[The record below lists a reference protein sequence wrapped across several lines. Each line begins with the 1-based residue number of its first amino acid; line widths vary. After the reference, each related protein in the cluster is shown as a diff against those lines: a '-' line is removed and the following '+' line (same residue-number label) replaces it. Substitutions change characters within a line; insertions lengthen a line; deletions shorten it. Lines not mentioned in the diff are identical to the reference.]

1 MKHYETVFKHVQNVS
16 GNSTYT
22 YIYIQILQGSNG
34 QTRVESNMRVA
45 DDATNFATC
54 SMLPQGWVVEG
65 AVCLWAEK
73 LHRG

>member
-1 MKHYETVFKHVQNVS
+1 MMKLCSNMFKMSQ
-16 GNSTYT
+16 GIPYT
-22 YIYIQILQGSNG
+22 YIYIMMQILQGSNG

-45 DDATNFATC
+45 DDATDFATC

-73 LHRG
+73 RHRG

>member
-1 MKHYETVFKHVQNVS
+1 MKLCSNMFKMSQGIPH
-16 GNSTYT
+16 
-22 YIYIQILQGSNG
+22 IYIQILQGSNG

-45 DDATNFATC
+45 DDATDFATC

-73 LHRG
+73 RHRG